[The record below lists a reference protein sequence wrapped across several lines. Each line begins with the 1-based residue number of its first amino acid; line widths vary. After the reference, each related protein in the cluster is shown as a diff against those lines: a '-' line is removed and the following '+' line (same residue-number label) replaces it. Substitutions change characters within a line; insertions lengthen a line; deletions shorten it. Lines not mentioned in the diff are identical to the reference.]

1 MHVKRIFAIEAG
13 DLPDSVKTV
22 QQRTREISAGVLTH
36 DKDIGR
42 RISHSDGLDQDAL
55 FMRIAINTDII
66 IFTVSIPYRYTAR
79 EELTFMK
86 ILFYGT
92 KNYDEE
98 FFEKLLP
105 SYPGITIKFTEANIH
120 EETASLAKGYEA
132 ICAFVNADLST
143 PVIEELNA
151 QGVKLILMR
160 CAGYNN
166 VDLET
171 AHKFGMKVLRVPGYS
186 PEAVAEHAMA
196 LALTA
201 NRHTHK
207 AYIKCRENNFAL
219 SGLMGV
225 NFYGKTAGIIGTGK
239 IGQAMARICK
249 GFGMKVIAYDL
260 FPNPNLDCVEYVS
273 LDELLAQS
281 DLISLHCPLTKETK
295 HLINAET
302 IGKMKNG
309 VILVNTSRGGLIR
322 TDDLIAGIRE
332 HKFFAVGLDVYEEET
347 DFVFEDMSEMI
358 LPSSITQRLLSFPN
372 VVMTS
377 HQGFFTKEALT
388 NIAETTM
395 ENARAY
401 MNGEELKNE
410 VLS

>member
-1 MHVKRIFAIEAG
+1 
-13 DLPDSVKTV
+13 
-22 QQRTREISAGVLTH
+22 
-36 DKDIGR
+36 
-42 RISHSDGLDQDAL
+42 
-55 FMRIAINTDII
+55 
-66 IFTVSIPYRYTAR
+66 
-79 EELTFMK
+79 MK

-105 SYPGITIKFTEANIH
+105 SFPGITIKFTEANIH

-132 ICAFVNADLST
+132 ICAFVNADLGT
-143 PVIEELNA
+143 EIIEELHN

-171 AHKFGMKVLRVPGYS
+171 AHKYGIKVLRVPGYS

-239 IGQAMARICK
+239 IGQAMARICR
-249 GFGMKVIAYDL
+249 GFGMKAIAYDL

-302 IGKMKNG
+302 IGKMKDG

-377 HQGFFTKEALT
+377 HQGFFTREALT